1 MCKNIFKKL
10 KIYDK
15 KQYESEK
22 VKQMKMTIFLHSAE
36 SVFIP
41 CIFLN
46 SKWRNKIQWQS
57 KKDKIWLFNLKTHF
71 YCFIDHDLKMLVI

>member
-46 SKWRNKIQWQS
+46 SK
-57 KKDKIWLFNLKTHF
+57 
-71 YCFIDHDLKMLVI
+71 